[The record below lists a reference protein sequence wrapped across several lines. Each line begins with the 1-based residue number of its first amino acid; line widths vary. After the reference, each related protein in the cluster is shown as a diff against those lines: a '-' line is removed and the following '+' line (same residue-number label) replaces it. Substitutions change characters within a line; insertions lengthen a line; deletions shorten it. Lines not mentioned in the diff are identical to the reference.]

1 MVFPKNGL
9 LRHRSGG
16 GLCYNGRC
24 EATTDHLEFTG
35 SGARETGGCPPGW
48 GLVVVVLK
56 GPFEKVGSCEVFDLT
71 QINPEMIK
79 RCKKMLAL
87 FSPAGF
93 TV

>member
-1 MVFPKNGL
+1 MVLPRKNGL

-35 SGARETGGCPPGW
+35 SGARETGGPGW
-48 GLVVVVLK
+48 GLFVVVLK

-71 QINPEMIK
+71 QINPEMSK

>member
-1 MVFPKNGL
+1 MGDVRQL
-9 LRHRSGG
+9 LTTWSSQGQVPGKLVGVHPG
-16 GLCYNGRC
+16 GLV
-24 EATTDHLEFTG
+24 F
-35 SGARETGGCPPGW
+35 
-48 GLVVVVLK
+48 VVVLK